1 MARLRAEHDLELQLV
16 AKLEPNGPTEK
27 LIAELGISD
36 IVHTTSGLSDED
48 LAGLFASAEIA
59 CIPSL
64 YEGFSLPAV
73 EAMASGTPIVASRAG
88 ALPEV
93 LGADGECADLVAPG
107 DVNELIAALGRQLE
121 SPERRRWLGTAGRRR
136 ALDVFSWESVAA
148 QTVRVYEQ
156 AIARTGRVTD
166 AVEAVDEPC

>member
-1 MARLRAEHDLELQLV
+1 MARL
-16 AKLEPNGPTEK
+16 EPDGPTEK
-27 LIAELGISD
+27 LIAELGLAD
-36 IVHTTSGLSDED
+36 IVHISNGLSDEEV
-48 LAGLFASAEIA
+48 AALFASADIA

-93 LGADGECADLVAPG
+93 LGADGECADLVTPG
-107 DVNELIAALGRQLE
+107 DVGELAVALVRLLE
-121 SPERRRWLGTAGRRR
+121 FPDRRRWLGAAGRRR

-148 QTVRVYEQ
+148 QTVRVYQQ
-156 AIARTGRVTD
+156 AMARRQGLGRV
-166 AVEAVDEPC
+166 VEAVDEPC